1 MADATRAR
9 QLNIVHMLR
18 GRANVPATEIAARF
32 GVTERTVYRDMAA
45 LTAAGIR
52 KPACPNRTGRY
63 GRQASGTWSPPA
75 PPVSDQPTAATQE
88 HDVTPRALD
97 HIDTLEL
104 PVTGDG
110 PFNALHT
117 FWKPSHYATGL
128 EAHTRARSWRTFRV
142 DGLVVGV
149 RLSAEDRT
157 VIADVYTDGDFKP
170 GHRQQLARRLVS
182 SYGLDE
188 DQSAFVEL
196 ATRVPAMRQPLADLG
211 GMRQSC
217 PEDHFEIAVIALLL
231 QNVTIA
237 RTTQMTRN
245 LLTHYGCLVRF
256 DGITL
261 RAWFAPD
268 EIAHIT
274 PETLKER
281 DRLGFR
287 AKSLPHYAAYFR
299 DHSTEDLQAAGNLME
314 AVQEIKGVGPYT
326 AAVIASHASRDPAVF
341 GIDVWNRKIL
351 ARRLLDADDA
361 EPETVMARLNEL
373 FPGYAGTAGLYLVE
387 HGYLTKPVTPLLG
400 SSPSALTAWNT
411 GLEQT

>member
-1 MADATRAR
+1 M
-9 QLNIVHMLR
+9 
-18 GRANVPATEIAARF
+18 
-32 GVTERTVYRDMAA
+32 
-45 LTAAGIR
+45 
-52 KPACPNRTGRY
+52 
-63 GRQASGTWSPPA
+63 
-75 PPVSDQPTAATQE
+75 
-88 HDVTPRALD
+88 TPRTLD
-97 HIDTLEL
+97 HTDTLEL

-117 FWKPSHYATGL
+117 FWKPSHYTTGL
-128 EAHTRARSWRTFRV
+128 EAHTQDNSWRTFRI
-142 DGLVVGV
+142 DDLVIGV
-149 RLSAEDRT
+149 RLRAEDRT
-157 VIADVYTDGDFKP
+157 VIADVYTDADFKP
-170 GHRQQLARRLVS
+170 DHRQRLARRLVA

-188 DQSAFVEL
+188 DQAAFTEL
-196 ATRVPAMRQPLADLG
+196 AARVPAMRQALTDLG

-245 LLTHYGCLVRF
+245 LLVHYGRLVRF

-261 RAWFAPD
+261 RAWFTPG
-268 EIAHIT
+268 EITHVT

-351 ARRLLDADDA
+351 AHCLLDADDA
-361 EPETVMARLNEL
+361 EPEAVMARLNEL

-387 HGYLTKPVTPLLG
+387 HSYLSRPVAPLLA
-400 SSPSALTAWNT
+400 PDQHALARWNAS
-411 GLEQT
+411 LEQEASA